1 MQKLR
6 SIAYTLKGAS
16 PIELFNKYVI
26 GRETPTVHKPV
37 ATQLAA
43 DINQSRLS

>member
-26 GRETPTVHKPV
+26 GRERH
-37 ATQLAA
+37 LCC
-43 DINQSRLS
+43 INQSRLS